1 MNPESFL
8 SNFRGSCQSKM
19 GHPHEDVLLS
29 CNEYLGCYSFIAV
42 AVVC

>member
-1 MNPESFL
+1 MTGVIIISQYSIVFIIYSVIRL
-8 SNFRGSCQSKM
+8 Q
-19 GHPHEDVLLS
+19 VLLS